1 MLQLCLTL
9 CDPTDCSLPGSTVH
23 GILQAR
29 ILEWVA
35 ISFSRGSSQPRVE
48 PRSPAL
54 QADSLPTELQGK
66 PHFVLILYSSF
77 PGGSRGKEP
86 TCQCRRPK
94 RFRFDPWVG
103 KIPWKRAWQLT
114 PVFLPGEPHGQRGL
128 VGYCPRGDKE
138 LDTTEAT

>member
-1 MLQLCLTL
+1 MHAKLIQLCLPL
-9 CDPTDCSLPGSTVH
+9 SNPMDCSPPGSSVH

-29 ILEWVA
+29 ILEWA
-35 ISFSRGSSQPRVE
+35 AMPSSRGSSQPRVE

-94 RFRFDPWVG
+94 RCRLDP
-103 KIPWKRAWQLT
+103 
-114 PVFLPGEPHGQRGL
+114 L
-128 VGYCPRGDKE
+128 VGEIPGGGHDNPIQYSYLESLAGCSPWGHKE
-138 LDTTEAT
+138 SDTTEAT